1 MPRKVLAL
9 CLLPVLA
16 FPSAAADVSVTPDA
30 DPRGNAPV
38 RIGAMIGVLSVPRP
52 IDVEAFVRI
61 ENRFAFGISYGDLPH
76 FVASP
81 LLSAAG
87 ANSDTM
93 TARLDDFSAFEAD
106 LRFMPFRSAFFV
118 GASFGRQALKGAV
131 TESTVVG
138 PQTATV
144 DTTTWYATPRAGWLW
159 TFDRGFLLGVDLG
172 VQLKLAGDQTVTV
185 PAGSPP
191 EVRTRVQNLADV
203 GTSYPLPSFHFRV
216 GWIF

>member
-1 MPRKVLAL
+1 MVSSNGRTPMRTFVLLSGYCWAS
-9 CLLPVLA
+9 LLAIPGIILLFVNGFWIVMVLGYICA
-16 FPSAAADVSVTPDA
+16 
-30 DPRGNAPV
+30 RY
-38 RIGAMIGVLSVPRP
+38 R
-52 IDVEAFVRI
+52 DVELFVRLYD
-61 ENRFAFGISYGDLPH
+61 RFAVGFSYSDLPN
-76 FVASP
+76 FVAGP

-118 GASFGRQALKGAV
+118 GSSFGRQALKGAV

-144 DTTTWYATPRAGWLW
+144 DATTWYVTPRAGWLW
-159 TFDRGFLLGVDLG
+159 TFERGFLLGVDLG
-172 VQLKLAGDQTVTV
+172 VQLKLAGSDTVTV

-191 EVRTRVQNLADV
+191 EVRSKAQNLADV